1 MSKTKDT
8 SKHILT
14 IKDNYIVF
22 KSEDLS
28 NKIFAVAVDDIKSL
42 SLVPSVT
49 YTGTYNIGTLHPYES
64 YNKKYY
70 IDYQI
75 ILRRNASIRNEHF
88 NKLNYNLT
96 QPLVNENGDIV
107 FYVDYDTFM
116 ELSKTLLDFRLS
128 NENNEDNKAN
138 VG

>member
-8 SKHILT
+8 SKHILN
-14 IKDNYIVF
+14 IKDNYIIF
-22 KSEDLS
+22 SSEDLS
-28 NKIFAVAVDDIKSL
+28 NKTFAVAVDDIKSL
-42 SLVPSVT
+42 SLVPNVS

-64 YNKKYY
+64 YTKKYY
-70 IDYQI
+70 FSYQI
-75 ILRRNASIRNEHF
+75 ILTRNATIRDEHF
-88 NKLNYNLT
+88 HKLSYNFT

-116 ELSKTLLDFRLS
+116 ELSKALLDFRLS
-128 NENNEDNKAN
+128 NEDNKAN